1 MPDVQGLLLVVV
13 AYALGSMST
22 GYYLVK
28 LRTGQDVRL
37 LGSGSTGARNV
48 GRSLGAPA
56 FVATLAGDAAKG
68 AVAVG
73 AAMIA
78 GVGDW
83 GLILVAIAVSAGHA
97 WPIQLRFRGGK
108 GLATVMGAVLVLD
121 YWIVI
126 VTLLVATIA
135 FTISK
140 RFTPSGLVAV
150 ALAPALAAAT
160 GRSSTEVVIGL
171 SALAVLIFFAHRQNI
186 LSAFARPEHRR

>member
-1 MPDVQGLLLVVV
+1 
-13 AYALGSMST
+13 MST

-48 GRSLGAPA
+48 GRSLGPPA

-73 AAMIA
+73 AAALA
-78 GVGDW
+78 GFSQL
-83 GLILVAIAVSAGHA
+83 GLAVVVIAVFSGHV
-97 WPIQLRFRGGK
+97 WPVQLQFRGGK
-108 GLATVMGAVLVLD
+108 GLATAMGAVLVLD
-121 YWIVI
+121 YWIVL
-126 VTLLVATIA
+126 VALLVAAIA
-135 FTISK
+135 LAISR

-171 SALAVLIFFAHRQNI
+171 SALAALIFFAHRQNI
-186 LSAFARPEHRR
+186 LSAFGRPQHRR